1 MTPGAISPCKLEIT
15 TTNEAVYQMR
25 VSHSKGSPQN
35 PLTQEELNRKVW
47 DCMNYAAKSL
57 SNDTVQKVIDLV
69 HKLEKIDD
77 VALIMKLFN

>member
-1 MTPGAISPCKLEIT
+1 
-15 TTNEAVYQMR
+15 
-25 VSHSKGSPQN
+25 
-35 PLTQEELNRKVW
+35 
-47 DCMNYAAKSL
+47 MNYAAKSL